1 MSKALI
7 PGSFDPITNGH
18 LDIIRRTSS
27 LFDEVIVLVSKN
39 ASKNYMLCSKKRTA
53 LVEDAVKELPN
64 VTVMCYDGLLV
75 DFAAENGIDVT
86 VKGIRNDKDYSYE
99 ENMAGANMLLSKSAE
114 ITIETNPG
122 TITNEKLG
130 IYKSCGINRIS
141 IGAQSMQDSELLSL
155 GRIHSAAQTI
165 EAINMIQKAGFTNYN
180 IDLMLAI
187 PNQTLKSLEDTLNKA
202 VSLCPTHISA
212 YSLIVEEGTPF
223 SDMANAGNL
232 FLPDEDTERGMYE
245 FAVSFLKS
253 HGYNHYEIS
262 NFAKQGYECRHNLKY
277 WSCESYIGIGAAA
290 HSYYDGK
297 RYQNTSNTNAYINM
311 INENKGCII
320 DEQILSFD
328 DMVSEYIIMA
338 LRLTEG
344 ISLNDFYKRFGF
356 KFEEKYENTIEKYTT
371 AGFLEKT
378 PTHIR
383 FTPKGI
389 SVSNSILCEFV

>member
-1 MSKALI
+1 MSCGLYIHIPFCIKKCAYCDFVSAPATAELHKAY
-7 PGSFDPITNGH
+7 FDT
-18 LDIIRRTSS
+18 L
-27 LFDEVIVLVSKN
+27 
-39 ASKNYMLCSKKRTA
+39 KKEILLYKDLSVDSIFIGGGTPSC
-53 LVEDAVKELPN
+53 VDARYI
-64 VTVMCYDGLLV
+64 YDM
-75 DFAAENGIDVT
+75 FECIN
-86 VKGIRNDKDYSYE
+86 K
-99 ENMAGANMLLSKSAE
+99 NMLLSKSAE